1 MGFYLYSIFI
11 LPIVVIIINVLIYP
25 VNKIPKNYIAW
36 FFSLSAFLM
45 LIFSCVVFFGYEE
58 SPTNELF
65 NYTFFTVDNFI
76 INFSIYFN
84 PLTAVML
91 FVVCFVSF
99 LVHIF
104 SLGYMKKSEY
114 HRYYIY
120 LHLFTWAMLGLVL
133 AGNIIQMFVF
143 WELVGLCSYLL
154 IGFWYE
160 KKSATDA
167 AKKAFIITRVGDF
180 GFMIGILY
188 LISNLSNITTSSLA
202 SDLLSVNTLI
212 EVLPGSEFALI
223 FSLGI
228 LFGAM
233 GKSAQFPLHTWLPD
247 AMEGPTPVSALIHAA
262 TMVAAGVFLIGRFLP
277 IFPEEVLI
285 ITALIGAITAFG
297 AALLGTVMNDV
308 KKVLAYSTISQLG
321 YMVMALGIG
330 MSLYTAAFFH
340 LFTHAFFKALLFLV
354 AGSLSH
360 SVGTFDMKKMGGL
373 RKLMPWTY
381 LFFIIGTFSLIG
393 LFPFSGFWSK
403 DEILA
408 QISHEHTAIANV
420 VYYLGSAAVFL
431 TSFYM
436 FRALFMIFAGKYDNR
451 KNPGVS
457 VHESGLILLIP
468 MAILAVASIF
478 FGFIFNSTIDLG
490 IIESHW
496 FNKFIKPDYHSH
508 AFDFNVAIIS
518 HILVILG
525 FMSAYIQY
533 RYMKSYKSKLIVVI
547 QNVLL
552 QKYYLDIFYEKIVVK
567 NIMYKNII
575 GLLNYID
582 TKFIDGTWD
591 RIAITTKTISS
602 RLSFIQNG
610 QLQFYSFG
618 IPLGIIIMSFLVILW
633 R

>member
-1 MGFYLYSIFI
+1 MEFYLYSIFI
-11 LPIVVIIINVLIYP
+11 TPIISIALNVLIYP
-25 VNKIPKNYIAW
+25 LKAVSKNIVAW
-36 FFSLSAFLM
+36 FFIFSSFLL
-45 LIFSCVVFFGYEE
+45 LIFSSMVFFGYQE
-58 SPTNELF
+58 PINNDVY
-65 NYTFFTVDNFI
+65 NYTFFKVDELS
-76 INFSIYFN
+76 INFSIFLN

-91 FVVCFVSF
+91 FVVCSVSF
-99 LVHIF
+99 LVHVF
-104 SLGYMKKSEY
+104 SLGYMSTHEY
-114 HRYYIY
+114 PRYYIY

-143 WELVGLCSYLL
+143 WELVGLCSYSL
-154 IGFWYE
+154 IGFWYD

-167 AKKAFIITRVGDF
+167 AKKAFIITRIGDF

-188 LISNLSNITTSSLA
+188 LIANLSNVYGPLTNFVGDPLSIIALNESLQG
-202 SDLLSVNTLI
+202 SDI
-212 EVLPGSEFALI
+212 ALI

-228 LFGAM
+228 LLGAI

-277 IFPEEVLI
+277 VFPEEALI

-321 YMVMALGIG
+321 YMVMALG

-360 SVGTFDMKKMGGL
+360 AVGTFDMKKMGGL

-381 LFFIIGTFSLIG
+381 LFFIIGTFSLVG

-408 QISHEHTAIANV
+408 QVSHKHTAIGDI

-436 FRALFMIFAGKYDNR
+436 FRAFFMIFNGRYDKR
-451 KNPGVS
+451 KNPSVS

-468 MAILAVASIF
+468 MGILAIAAII
-478 FGFIFNSTIDLG
+478 FGFLFKPTIDLG
-490 IIESHW
+490 YKHQG
-496 FNKFIKPDYHSH
+496 FNYFIDPNLHSH
-508 AFDFNVAIIS
+508 KFDFSIAIIA
-518 HILVILG
+518 H
-525 FMSAYIQY
+525 
-533 RYMKSYKSKLIVVI
+533 
-547 QNVLL
+547 
-552 QKYYLDIFYEKIVVK
+552 
-567 NIMYKNII
+567 
-575 GLLNYID
+575 
-582 TKFIDGTWD
+582 
-591 RIAITTKTISS
+591 
-602 RLSFIQNG
+602 
-610 QLQFYSFG
+610 
-618 IPLGIIIMSFLVILW
+618 
-633 R
+633 